1 MTVRN
6 RQLNTHMRVA
16 GMNPMQAERF
26 ERDRLIALSA
36 IESNRDRVRSVNWL
50 K

>member
-6 RQLNTHMRVA
+6 RQLNAHMRVA
-16 GMNPMQAERF
+16 GMNPVQAERF
-26 ERDRLIALSA
+26 ERNRLLVLSE
-36 IESNRDRVRSVNWL
+36 IEKSRDRVRSVNWL